1 MIDGAELLGAGQ
13 AAVLAVLLDGVV
25 QRPGQGIGGIA
36 PGGEKETEA
45 LFADGQVGV
54 YIIFNLCQGL

>member
-1 MIDGAELLGAGQ
+1 MRSFWEPDKLPYWLSCLMALYRDQARELGA
-13 AAVLAVLLDGVV
+13 LPRVV
-25 QRPGQGIGGIA
+25 KKKR
-36 PGGEKETEA
+36 EA